1 MGGKNPSTGKKK
13 EIHIAVKGT
22 KLKKIEEFK
31 EFQGNLKTLRESEK
45 TKLKNS
51 ILENGFNAPL
61 FTWLGHNFILD
72 GHQRLIAVKELL
84 EEGHT
89 LKNKAL
95 PYIEIEAETRE
106 QAAGMVLTYN
116 SQYGHM
122 KESGLL
128 EFVEEFNLNI
138 GELKEITNLELDL
151 SRIDFDM
158 KKEEFMAES
167 GSLKRDFVAPPFS
180 VLDTKQGDWKL
191 RKQKWMEWLPE
202 LEETREE
209 TLSKESENPR
219 FTGTTSVFDP
229 ALAEVM
235 YAWFAP
241 KEGHV
246 LDTYMGECTKAL
258 VAASLELEYTGIE
271 IRKEQ
276 FEENNKHIKN
286 YSLEHKARCLL
297 GDAKNVTKLCKGM
310 EFDFAFTSPPYYD
323 LEVYSKEEGD
333 ISAKQTYI
341 EFLQEYFE
349 AIDGMCSLLKPK
361 SFAAIKVSEI
371 RNKKTGIYRN
381 FVADTIAGFQK
392 AGMQYWNEIILVNAI
407 GSLPL
412 RVRRSFEK
420 SKKVG
425 RTHQNILVFRK
436 P

>member
-13 EIHIAVKGT
+13 EIHIAVKG
-22 KLKKIEEFK
+22 
-31 EFQGNLKTLRESEK
+31 
-45 TKLKNS
+45 
-51 ILENGFNAPL
+51 
-61 FTWLGHNFILD
+61 
-72 GHQRLIAVKELL
+72 
-84 EEGHT
+84 
-89 LKNKAL
+89 
-95 PYIEIEAETRE
+95 
-106 QAAGMVLTYN
+106 
-116 SQYGHM
+116 
-122 KESGLL
+122 
-128 EFVEEFNLNI
+128 
-138 GELKEITNLELDL
+138 
-151 SRIDFDM
+151 
-158 KKEEFMAES
+158 
-167 GSLKRDFVAPPFS
+167 
-180 VLDTKQGDWKL
+180 
-191 RKQKWMEWLPE
+191 
-202 LEETREE
+202 
-209 TLSKESENPR
+209 
-219 FTGTTSVFDP
+219 
-229 ALAEVM
+229 
-235 YAWFAP
+235 
-241 KEGHV
+241 
-246 LDTYMGECTKAL
+246 
-258 VAASLELEYTGIE
+258 
-271 IRKEQ
+271 
-276 FEENNKHIKN
+276 
-286 YSLEHKARCLL
+286 
-297 GDAKNVTKLCKGM
+297 TKLCKGM